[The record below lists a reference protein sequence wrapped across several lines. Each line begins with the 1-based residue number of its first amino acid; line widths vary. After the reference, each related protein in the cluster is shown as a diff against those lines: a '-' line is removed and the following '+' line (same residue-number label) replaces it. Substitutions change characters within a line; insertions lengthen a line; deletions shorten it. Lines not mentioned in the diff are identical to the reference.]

1 MTRLWIVS
9 PTYMDVPSF
18 LVLRERV
25 RDVVSSTPE
34 LAGFETSFVL
44 VDDTA
49 GRDPAIDEVR
59 GFADTRVIEPP
70 FNLGHQRAIVFGLRA
85 LQPCIDD
92 ADLVATLDSDGQ
104 DRPEDLPRLLAPVL
118 FASERAHVVALARR
132 TSRVES
138 LAFKVAY
145 LAFRIVFRA
154 LTGKVV
160 RSGNFAAYRGVV
172 GKRLLR
178 HPYFDLCYSS
188 TFIALDAPIE
198 YVPCP
203 RGSRYEGKSRMNS
216 ASLVLH
222 GMRMLMPFIDRIAV
236 RALALLSITSF
247 VGIGLLVSVVVV
259 KIFTDTAIPGW
270 ATYAALGALLVSL
283 VALSSWVI
291 LFATFSQSRGIS
303 LSNLDRDADGSAG
316 ESPQ

>member
-1 MTRLWIVS
+1 V
-9 PTYMDVPSF
+9 
-18 LVLRERV
+18 
-25 RDVVSSTPE
+25 
-34 LAGFETSFVL
+34 
-44 VDDTA
+44 
-49 GRDPAIDEVR
+49 
-59 GFADTRVIEPP
+59 
-70 FNLGHQRAIVFGLRA
+70 
-85 LQPCIDD
+85 
-92 ADLVATLDSDGQ
+92 TLDSDGQ

-118 FASERAHVVALARR
+118 ATSERTHAVALARR

-138 LAFKVAY
+138 FAFKVAY
-145 LAFRIVFRA
+145 LGFRIVFRA

-188 TFIALDAPIE
+188 TFIALDVPIA

-203 RGSRYEGKSRMNS
+203 RGPRYEGKSRMNS
-216 ASLVLH
+216 ASLTLH

-247 VGIGLLVSVVVV
+247 VGIGLLISVVVV
-259 KIFTDTAIPGW
+259 KLFTDTAIPGW

-303 LSNLDRDADGSAG
+303 LSNLDREADGSAG
-316 ESPQ
+316 EPPQ